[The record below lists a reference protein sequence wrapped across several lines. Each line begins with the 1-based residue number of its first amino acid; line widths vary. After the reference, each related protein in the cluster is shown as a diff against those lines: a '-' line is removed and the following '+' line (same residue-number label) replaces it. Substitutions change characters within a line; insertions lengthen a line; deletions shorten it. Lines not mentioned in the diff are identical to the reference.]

1 MGYELRIL
9 AQRRGMYFT
18 SRKAPKNITN
28 KGVGLR
34 TYELLQTL

>member
-9 AQRRGMYFT
+9 AQRHVLHIKEGT
-18 SRKAPKNITN
+18 KNITN

>member
-9 AQRRGMYFT
+9 AQRHIKEGT
-18 SRKAPKNITN
+18 KNITN

-34 TYELLQTL
+34 TYELFQTL

>member
-9 AQRRGMYFT
+9 AQRHGMEGT
-18 SRKAPKNITN
+18 KNITN

>member
-9 AQRRGMYFT
+9 AQRHGM
-18 SRKAPKNITN
+18 NITN